1 MDLEGLQ
8 RDLTVVTEVT
18 AGLARNAV
26 DTLMTMQKFQ
36 PLGRCKKPERKKK
49 WQRRIEIQLPLLGK
63 PSTFPLGS
71 SVLLPPKWEWTALL
85 CI

>member
-26 DTLMTMQKFQ
+26 DTLMTMQVSAA
-36 PLGRCKKPERKKK
+36 
-49 WQRRIEIQLPLLGK
+49 WQVQETREK
-63 PSTFPLGS
+63 EE
-71 SVLLPPKWEWTALL
+71 VAEKY
-85 CI
+85 